1 MRPSDVD
8 IPLKN
13 IAADQSGATTLE
25 WTLLLAAIG
34 IPSYFIIRMLLLIVA
49 DTYRMNTA
57 LNALPFP

>member
-1 MRPSDVD
+1 MPT
-8 IPLKN
+8 PLKK
-13 IAADQSGATTLE
+13 IVVDQAGATTLE

-34 IPSYFIIRMLLLIVA
+34 IPSYFIIRVLLLIVA

>member
-1 MRPSDVD
+1 MGPSDVD
-8 IPLKN
+8 SPLKT